1 MIKVGVHDLIDTAI
15 LAIVIVAQ
23 YRIGV
28 SILAASHKRSAR
40 VQNLVRALLGAVWIW
55 LAIGFALNY
64 QSVNHLVRVSP
75 WLRGAISGSAYL
87 WSFSVTGGYIFF
99 QCWRW
104 LVHGA
109 GQDTID
115 PARRRLVNAAGSALV
130 AAPFGLAGFG
140 VLVQRT
146 EFQTQEVE
154 IPIPNLP
161 PDLVG
166 LRILQ
171 LTDIH
176 LGPFLHESELARVI
190 DESRNLRPHLAVIT
204 GDLISL
210 RGDPLDACLRQIA
223 RLKPEAGI
231 LGCLGNHEGYA
242 GVEQYTEKQ
251 GALQGIDFLRKRA
264 RPLRFGGA
272 TLNIAGVDY
281 QPMSKRSDY
290 LAGAERLIAPGAV
303 NLLLS
308 HNPDV
313 FPVAANKGF
322 DLTIAGHTHGG
333 QVNVE
338 ILHQDLNIARFLTPY
353 VKGPYHLK
361 RPSGDPASLY
371 VSRGIGTI
379 GIPVRLGAPPEI
391 TLLRLVAG

>member
-1 MIKVGVHDLIDTAI
+1 VIKVGVHDLIDTAI

-23 YRIGV
+23 YRIGA
-28 SILAASHKRSAR
+28 SILAASQKRSTR
-40 VQNLVRALLGAVWIW
+40 VQTLVRALLGAVWLW
-55 LAIGFALNY
+55 LALGFALNY
-64 QSVNHLVRVSP
+64 QSANHLLRMP
-75 WLRGAISGSAYL
+75 TWLRGALSGSAYL
-87 WSFSVTGGYIFF
+87 WAFSVTGGYIFF

-104 LVHGA
+104 LVYGA
-109 GQDTID
+109 GEDTIN
-115 PARRRLVNAAGSALV
+115 PERRRLVNAAGCALV

-154 IPIPNLP
+154 VPIPNLP
-161 PDLVG
+161 RDLVG

-176 LGPFLHESELARVI
+176 LGPFLDERELARVI
-190 DESRNLRPHLAVIT
+190 DESRNLHPHLAVIT
-204 GDLISL
+204 GDLISM
-210 RGDPLDACLRQIA
+210 RGDPLDTCLRQIS
-223 RLKPEAGI
+223 RLNPEAGI

-251 GALQGIDFLRKRA
+251 GARLGIDILRKRA

-281 QPMSKRSDY
+281 QPMAKRSDY
-290 LAGAERLIAPGAV
+290 LAGAERLIVPGAV

-313 FPVAANKGF
+313 FPAAAGKGF

-353 VKGPYHLK
+353 VSGRYHLK
-361 RPSGDPASLY
+361 RPSGDLASLY

-379 GIPVRLGAPPEI
+379 GLPLRLGAPPEI
-391 TLLRLVAG
+391 TLLRLVGC